1 MEAKNPLD
9 KDIDSLAVRV
19 VNANLESINLLLEMD
34 LKRVVFIQAWKRMS
48 TDVWMGITVLLEVLF
63 SSSL

>member
-34 LKRVVFIQAWKRMS
+34 LKRVVFIQA
-48 TDVWMGITVLLEVLF
+48 
-63 SSSL
+63 